1 MPVIAHNLCSQF
13 TNRQLNIATNSK
25 TKATEKLSSGYKIN
39 KAADDAA
46 NLKISEKM
54 RSQIRGLSRGEK
66 NT

>member
-1 MPVIAHNLCSQF
+1 MD
-13 TNRQLNIATNSK
+13 
-25 TKATEKLSSGYKIN
+25 

-66 NT
+66 NTQEGISWIQTGDGAMQEIMDITHY